1 MKRADQAVIA
11 VALVLP
17 TLVTW
22 LYFEAFADQPL
33 MAKLSF
39 GIGKTIQFG
48 LPLAWVLLKAVFS
61 KRPVFQPRVPAAWIR
76 EADQPSPAYKR

>member
-1 MKRADQAVIA
+1 MQLVVQGGHEMSEQGFLPYSEILHQKTESWGPDSGFGHLLTYLLVI
-11 VALVLP
+11 
-17 TLVTW
+17 
-22 LYFEAFADQPL
+22 
-33 MAKLSF
+33 
-39 GIGKTIQFG
+39 